1 MILFRAYLYW
11 VWTAGK
17 WRMFSTAAHFF
28 LDSRWRFVI
37 QAPFR
42 NDQDFVGADVD
53 ERNNLWEILEFV

>member
-1 MILFRAYLYW
+1 
-11 VWTAGK
+11 
-17 WRMFSTAAHFF
+17 MFSTAAHFF